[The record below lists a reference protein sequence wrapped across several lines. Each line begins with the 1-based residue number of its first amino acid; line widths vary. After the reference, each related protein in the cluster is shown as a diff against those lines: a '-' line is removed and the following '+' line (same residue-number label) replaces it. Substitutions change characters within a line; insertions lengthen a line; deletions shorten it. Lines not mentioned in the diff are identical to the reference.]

1 MRTLLTV
8 LILLIGVY
16 GYPYTKTHV
25 APSPQ
30 FRYIDLELQQPTL
43 TQSQPTYY
51 ENYHSTS
58 PQKQISREYSL
69 SNQITTSQNLKKNNK
84 SSDVTIFTPFSSTTN
99 DLYPTSYIS
108 TKGVDF
114 GIGDNE
120 FGTTDW
126 GDGEGDEPGYDPYP
140 ISGGMPFLILCII
153 LYGIIITTKKNKYL
167 QNKNNHHEKQF

>member
-16 GYPYTKTHV
+16 GYPYTNPHV

-58 PQKQISREYSL
+58 PQKQISREYSSVSAINTKLPTRSNYTNL
-69 SNQITTSQNLKKNNK
+69 SS
-84 SSDVTIFTPFSSTTN
+84 TILIPFSETISEDYPITN
-99 DLYPTSYIS
+99 IS
-108 TKGVDF
+108 TR
-114 GIGDNE
+114 
-120 FGTTDW
+120 DW
-126 GDGEGDEPGYDPYP
+126 GDGEEDEPGLDPYP
-140 ISGGMPFLILCII
+140 IGEGLSFLFLCILI
-153 LYGIIITTKKNKYL
+153 YTIISIYKI
-167 QNKNNHHEKQF
+167 KNNHHEKSF